1 MNATGASANSADR
14 PAATAAICTISLDT
28 TPRVASSPARA
39 PPRMP
44 VERMNIMS
52 GPGAIMARKT
62 AATYSASRCVFMS
75 QSSHFQRAVIACQ
88 ASRGA
93 RESGWHR
100 LVPPFA
106 AAIIECR
113 RLCGA

>member
-1 MNATGASANSADR
+1 VNATGACANSADR

-62 AATYSASRCVFMS
+62 AATYNASRWVFMS
-75 QSSHFQRAVIACQ
+75 RSSHIGQPI
-88 ASRGA
+88 
-93 RESGWHR
+93 
-100 LVPPFA
+100 
-106 AAIIECR
+106 
-113 RLCGA
+113 